1 MRLSALDRKI
11 LNKIQE
17 DIPLVPEPF
26 KVLAKDTGVTEEN
39 LFKRIEELKDKG
51 IIRGYT
57 VGVNHKIL
65 GFKSTLLGLR
75 VLQDKVES
83 LGKELAAYPEITHCF
98 QRKGEF
104 NLWVVFI
111 YKDGRLKEFL
121 DKLGQKIG
129 KENILNLKT
138 LRKFKLK
145 TRLKI

>member
-1 MRLSALDRKI
+1 MRLSALDKKI

-26 KVLAKDTGVTEEN
+26 KALAKDTGVTEED
-39 LFKRIEELKDKG
+39 LFKRIEELKNKG
-51 IIRGYT
+51 IIRGHA
-57 VGVNHKIL
+57 VGINHKIL

-104 NLWVVFI
+104 NLWAVFI

-145 TRLKI
+145 TRLQI

>member
-1 MRLSALDRKI
+1 MRLSALDKKI

-39 LFKRIEELKDKG
+39 LFKRIEELKNKG
-51 IIRGYT
+51 IIRGNT
-57 VGVNHKIL
+57 VGINHKIL

>member
-1 MRLSALDRKI
+1 MRLSALDKKI

-26 KVLAKDTGVTEEN
+26 KALAKDTGVTEEN
-39 LFKRIEELKDKG
+39 LFKRIEELKNKG

-57 VGVNHKIL
+57 VGINHKIL

-83 LGKELAAYPEITHCF
+83 LGRELAAYSEITHCF

-121 DKLGQKIG
+121 DKLGQEIG